1 MSAPEAL
8 HPQWNQTIQGLGPT
22 CSIATAARILGFG
35 RTTAF
40 ELLRQGTFPVEVLS
54 FGRVRRVRTA
64 DLLAYLH
71 IPVDTAPSES
81 PAQEPSAQGS
91 PQSRVA

>member
-1 MSAPEAL
+1 MSTPDAHLHSQWAP
-8 HPQWNQTIQGLGPT
+8 QIRRLGPT
-22 CSIATAARILGFG
+22 CDIVTAARILGFG

-40 ELLRQGTFPVEVLS
+40 ELMRQGAFPVEVLA

-71 IPVDTAPSES
+71 IPLTIDQAEPTAGDP
-81 PAQEPSAQGS
+81 
-91 PQSRVA
+91 PQPHAA

>member
-1 MSAPEAL
+1 MNTPEAL
-8 HPQWNQTIQGLGPT
+8 HPQWNQTIRGLGPT
-22 CSIATAARILGFG
+22 CSITTAARILGFG

-40 ELLRQGTFPVEVLS
+40 ELLRQGTFPVEVLA

-71 IPVDTAPSES
+71 IPMDTSTSEPTAQES
-81 PAQEPSAQGS
+81 PQP
-91 PQSRVA
+91 RVA

>member
-1 MSAPEAL
+1 MNAPEPTL
-8 HPQWNQTIQGLGPT
+8 QWSERILALGPT
-22 CSIATAARILGFG
+22 VDIATAAKILGFG

-40 ELLRQGTFPVEVLS
+40 ELMRQGTFPVEVLA

-71 IPVDTAPSES
+71 IPLTIDQAEPTAGDP
-81 PAQEPSAQGS
+81 
-91 PQSRVA
+91 PQPHAA